1 MAIERD
7 KVNAPPVLRQEETTV
22 DAIGGPVIVRG
33 LMLADRLA
41 LWDEERPQKGESDE
55 AALKRSKATV
65 VERQLARMVVLA
77 DGEPLWTA
85 EQWRAFGQQHP
96 QDAFRLY
103 NLGNSFSG
111 GNTKAIEKN

>member
-7 KVNAPPVLRQEETTV
+7 KVNAPPVLRQEEITV

-41 LWDEERPQKGESDE
+41 LWDEEQPRKDE
-55 AALKRSKATV
+55 TADAALKRSKATV

-111 GNTKAIEKN
+111 GDTKAIEKN